1 MGHVFYM
8 GLFSAF
14 SQLSKHCLP
23 IGYHVY
29 IWQILLHLRCND
41 ICQILMCLNYITSN
55 KIEEHWGD
63 WWTQL
68 SWQPLQ
74 HLAGNEKWFWKLKKK
89 IMWCR
94 LQFDTK
100 WLADIHTYMALQY
113 TDSFLYE
120 SAGQLVMVSS
130 VCNILNKFLRTLLH
144 WPMWR
149 FINSWEPYLVAT
161 YYCFYLY
168 GISRIS
174 Q

>member
-41 ICQILMCLNYITSN
+41 ICQILMCLNYITHN
-55 KIEEHWGD
+55 KIEENWGD

-68 SWQPLQ
+68 SWQPPQ
-74 HLAGNEKWFWKLKKK
+74 HLAGNEKWFWKLKKNHVMSTSIWYK
-89 IMWCR
+89 MISWYSY
-94 LQFDTK
+94 L
-100 WLADIHTYMALQY
+100 YMASQH
-113 TDSFLYE
+113 TEQFLYK
-120 SAGQLVMVSS
+120 SAGQLVMVCF
-130 VCNILNKFLRTLLH
+130 VCNILNKFSRALLH
-144 WPMWR
+144 WPMWQY
-149 FINSWEPYLVAT
+149 INSWEPYLVAI
-161 YYCFYLY
+161 YNCFYVY